1 MELVESP
8 HPAVTFLL
16 AFGQH
21 QNLVL
26 GSRGVQLACR
36 HLKQIHPSLQSV
48 IEIDDLSTLITEL

>member
-16 AFGQH
+16 ALGQH

-26 GSRGVQLACR
+26 GSWGVQLARR
-36 HLKQIHPSLQSV
+36 HLKQIPPSLQSV